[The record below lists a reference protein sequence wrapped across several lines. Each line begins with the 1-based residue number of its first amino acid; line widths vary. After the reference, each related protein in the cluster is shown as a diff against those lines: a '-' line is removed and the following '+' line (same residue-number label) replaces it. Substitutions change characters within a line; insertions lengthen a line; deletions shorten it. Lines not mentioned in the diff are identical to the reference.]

1 MSVCLFVMLGA
12 IPGFNFIDPKKLK
25 RISKLGLMGLRN
37 TSQTR
42 KPDHLSGVNLE
53 HHWNPQP

>member
-1 MSVCLFVMLGA
+1 MLGA

-37 TSQTR
+37 TSRTR